1 MRAVRCPKCN
11 AMCLLAMVDGFK
23 AAVDPTPLG
32 VGGVRETAMA
42 GRSVYGTRHRMSFG
56 KAPSL
61 DLKGLRLL
69 TASTLGAHLK
79 DGSPTLGEHVCGS
92 RAFSSV
98 PIDAPEKALSAP
110 VCDLRRRGG
119 WIPPASC
126 PRVVAERT
134 GVPVVVSS
142 CDECDKPPFD
152 QGAADRLADG
162 CSPDVALMVR
172 ELGATVVSVE
182 VGGRN
187 VYNSR
192 A

>member
-32 VGGVRETAMA
+32 VGGVRETVMA

-79 DGSPTLGEHVCGS
+79 DGSPTHGEHGCGNA
-92 RAFSSV
+92 AFSSV
-98 PIDAPEKALSAP
+98 PMDAPPKGLSGPSATFGGLVGGFPPSDAHEGSSGPP
-110 VCDLRRRGG
+110 VASSH
-119 WIPPASC
+119 PPPVTSATRHPSELFAS
-126 PRVVAERT
+126 
-134 GVPVVVSS
+134 
-142 CDECDKPPFD
+142 
-152 QGAADRLADG
+152 
-162 CSPDVALMVR
+162 
-172 ELGATVVSVE
+172 ELGASVLEIKIHGRTVF
-182 VGGRN
+182 RN
-187 VYNSR
+187 E
-192 A
+192 